1 MFAHVAMGTIVFGL
15 LYAVIFAGLL
25 GTAGWITG
33 LIVGLIHGVVAG
45 VVMKM
50 MGHTHPRMEAAAQF
64 TGGQSWRHDADGI
77 HIAQPG
83 LFAKNY
89 GAMTPVGLL
98 MGHAVFGLVVGIVY
112 AAVVG

>member
-1 MFAHVAMGTIVFGL
+1 
-15 LYAVIFAGLL
+15 
-25 GTAGWITG
+25 
-33 LIVGLIHGVVAG
+33 
-45 VVMKM
+45 MKM

-89 GAMTPVGLL
+89 GR
-98 MGHAVFGLVVGIVY
+98 
-112 AAVVG
+112 